1 MVAYTKMI
9 NGLSKY
15 VDEEIVNKLTGYQK
29 WVIGAGAGIML
40 NKATNVFNTLKN
52 NPLIKS
58 MEIINE
64 KDEIDIELI
73 YRELKKQAQKGAV
86 TVEVPMAGV
95 LTLNEQD
102 VDKIY
107 SMIVG

>member
-1 MVAYTKMI
+1 MVAYTKLI

-40 NKATNVFNTLKN
+40 NKATNVFNGIKN

-86 TVEVPMAGV
+86 TVEVPMAGA

-102 VDKIY
+102 VDKLY

>member
-1 MVAYTKMI
+1 MVAYTKLI

>member
-1 MVAYTKMI
+1 MVAYTKLI

-29 WVIGAGAGIML
+29 WIIGAGAGIML